1 MSCTI
6 SDEAIME
13 LVKDRGVLKYTMLML
28 KFHVSSVE
36 AQRIVKDYVSRGII
50 DEDGRY
56 GKKSDNP
63 RRRFSP
69 KKITEI
75 NSEAAENEKND
86 DLSDKENTDLA
97 ENDSQVSKEPVP
109 EESAE
114 ESADISGNNPAAN
127 ISIGMP
133 VTIKSLIA

>member
-1 MSCTI
+1 MSCTL

-13 LVKDRGVLKYTMLML
+13 LVKDRGILKYTMLML
-28 KFHVSSVE
+28 KFHISSVE

-63 RRRFSP
+63 WRRFSP

-86 DLSDKENTDLA
+86 NLNNKENTDLA
-97 ENDSQVSKEPVP
+97 EDDSQVSKKPVP
-109 EESAE
+109 VKSAE
-114 ESADISGNNPAAN
+114 ENTNTSENDPAAN
-127 ISIGMP
+127 ISMRQDTNGQL
-133 VTIKSLIA
+133 TFF

>member
-1 MSCTI
+1 MSYTI

-13 LVKDRGVLKYTMLML
+13 LVKDRGILKYTMLML
-28 KFHVSSVE
+28 KFHISSVE

-63 RRRFSP
+63 WRRFSP

-86 DLSDKENTDLA
+86 NLNDKENTDLA
-97 ENDSQVSKEPVP
+97 EDDSQVSKKPVP
-109 EESAE
+109 VKSAE
-114 ESADISGNNPAAN
+114 ENTNTSENDPAAN
-127 ISIGMP
+127 ISMRQDTNGQL
-133 VTIKSLIA
+133 TFF

>member
-13 LVKDRGVLKYTMLML
+13 LVKDRGILKYTMLML
-28 KFHVSSVE
+28 KFHISSVE
-36 AQRIVKDYVSRGII
+36 AQRIVKDYVSRGVI

-63 RRRFSP
+63 WRRFSP

-86 DLSDKENTDLA
+86 NLNNKENTDLA
-97 ENDSQVSKEPVP
+97 EDDSQVSKKPVP
-109 EESAE
+109 VQSAE
-114 ESADISGNNPAAN
+114 ENTNTSENDPAVN
-127 ISIGMP
+127 ISMRQDTNGQL
-133 VTIKSLIA
+133 TFF

>member
-1 MSCTI
+1 MLCTL

-13 LVKDRGVLKYTMLML
+13 LVKDRGILKYTMLML
-28 KFHVSSVE
+28 KFHISSVE
-36 AQRIVKDYVSRGII
+36 AQRIVKDYVSRGVI

-63 RRRFSP
+63 LRRFSP

-86 DLSDKENTDLA
+86 DLSNKEDTDPD
-97 ENDSQVSKEPVP
+97 EDGSQMSKKSGEV
-109 EESAE
+109 ESAE
-114 ESADISGNNPAAN
+114 ERANTSENNPAAN
-127 ISIGMP
+127 ISMHQDTNGQL
-133 VTIKSLIA
+133 TFF

>member
-56 GKKSDNP
+56 GKNQTIPVEGFP
-63 RRRFSP
+63 RKRLLRLILRLRKMRRMM
-69 KKITEI
+69 I
-75 NSEAAENEKND
+75 
-86 DLSDKENTDLA
+86 
-97 ENDSQVSKEPVP
+97 
-109 EESAE
+109 
-114 ESADISGNNPAAN
+114 
-127 ISIGMP
+127 
-133 VTIKSLIA
+133 

>member
-1 MSCTI
+1 MSCTL

-13 LVKDRGVLKYTMLML
+13 LVKDRGILKYTMLML
-28 KFHVSSVE
+28 KFHISSVE

-63 RRRFSP
+63 WRRFSP

-75 NSEAAENEKND
+75 NSEAAENEKKD
-86 DLSDKENTDLA
+86 DLRDKEDTNLD
-97 ENDSQVSKEPVP
+97 EDGSQVSKESVP
-109 EESAE
+109 EKSAE
-114 ESADISGNNPAAN
+114 ESTNTPENDPAAN
-127 ISIGMP
+127 ISMRQDTNGQL
-133 VTIKSLIA
+133 TFF

>member
-13 LVKDRGVLKYTMLML
+13 LVKDRGILKYTMLML
-28 KFHVSSVE
+28 KFHISSVE

-63 RRRFSP
+63 WRRFSP

-75 NSEAAENEKND
+75 NSEAAENKKND
-86 DLSDKENTDLA
+86 NLNDKENTDLA
-97 ENDSQVSKEPVP
+97 EDDSQVSKKPVP
-109 EESAE
+109 VKSAE
-114 ESADISGNNPAAN
+114 ENTNTSENDPAAN
-127 ISIGMP
+127 ISMRQDTNGQL
-133 VTIKSLIA
+133 TFF

>member
-13 LVKDRGVLKYTMLML
+13 LVKDRGILKYTMLML
-28 KFHVSSVE
+28 KFHISSVE

-63 RRRFSP
+63 WRRFSP

-75 NSEAAENEKND
+75 NSEAAENEKKD
-86 DLSDKENTDLA
+86 DLRDKEDTNLD
-97 ENDSQVSKEPVP
+97 EDGSQVSKESVP
-109 EESAE
+109 EKSAE
-114 ESADISGNNPAAN
+114 ESTNTPENDPAAN
-127 ISIGMP
+127 ISMRQDTNGQL
-133 VTIKSLIA
+133 TFF

>member
-13 LVKDRGVLKYTMLML
+13 LVKDRGILKYTMLML
-28 KFHVSSVE
+28 KFHISSVE

-63 RRRFSP
+63 WRRFSP

-75 NSEAAENEKND
+75 NSEVAENEKND
-86 DLSDKENTDLA
+86 NLNDKEDTDLD
-97 ENDSQVSKEPVP
+97 EDGSQVSKESVP
-109 EESAE
+109 EKSAE
-114 ESADISGNNPAAN
+114 ERANTSENNPAAN
-127 ISIGMP
+127 ISMHQDTNGQL
-133 VTIKSLIA
+133 TFF

>member
-13 LVKDRGVLKYTMLML
+13 LVKDRGILKYTMLML
-28 KFHVSSVE
+28 KFHISSVE

-63 RRRFSP
+63 WRRFSP

-86 DLSDKENTDLA
+86 NLNDKENTDLA
-97 ENDSQVSKEPVP
+97 EDDSQVSKKPVP
-109 EESAE
+109 VKSAE
-114 ESADISGNNPAAN
+114 ENTNTSENDPAAN
-127 ISIGMP
+127 ISMRQDTNGQL
-133 VTIKSLIA
+133 TFF

>member
-13 LVKDRGVLKYTMLML
+13 LVKDRGILKYTMLML
-28 KFHVSSVE
+28 KFHISSVE
-36 AQRIVKDYVSRGII
+36 AQRIVKDYVSRGVI

-63 RRRFSP
+63 WRRFSP

-86 DLSDKENTDLA
+86 NLNDKENTDLA
-97 ENDSQVSKEPVP
+97 EDDSQVSKKPVSVK
-109 EESAE
+109 SAE
-114 ESADISGNNPAAN
+114 ESVNTAGNNPAAN
-127 ISIGMP
+127 ISMRQDTNGQL
-133 VTIKSLIA
+133 TFF

>member
-1 MSCTI
+1 MLCTL

-13 LVKDRGVLKYTMLML
+13 LVKDRGILKYTMLML
-28 KFHVSSVE
+28 KFHISSVE
-36 AQRIVKDYVSRGII
+36 AQRIVKDYVSRGVI

-63 RRRFSP
+63 WRRFSP

-86 DLSDKENTDLA
+86 NLNNKENTDLA
-97 ENDSQVSKEPVP
+97 EDDSQVSKKPVP
-109 EESAE
+109 VKSAE
-114 ESADISGNNPAAN
+114 ENTNTSENDPAAN
-127 ISIGMP
+127 ISMRQDTNGQL
-133 VTIKSLIA
+133 TFF

>member
-13 LVKDRGVLKYTMLML
+13 LVKDRGILKYTMLML
-28 KFHVSSVE
+28 KFHISSVE
-36 AQRIVKDYVSRGII
+36 AQRIVKNYVSRGVI

-63 RRRFSP
+63 WRRFSP

-86 DLSDKENTDLA
+86 DLSDKEDTDPD
-97 ENDSQVSKEPVP
+97 EDGSQMSKKSGEV
-109 EESAE
+109 
-114 ESADISGNNPAAN
+114 ESADKSTNTSENNPATN
-127 ISIGMP
+127 ISMHQDTNGQL
-133 VTIKSLIA
+133 TFF

>member
-1 MSCTI
+1 MSYTI

-13 LVKDRGVLKYTMLML
+13 MIKDRGILKYTMLML
-28 KFHVSSVE
+28 KFHISSVE
-36 AQRIVKDYVSRGII
+36 AQRIVKDYVSRGVI

-63 RRRFSP
+63 WRRFSP

-75 NSEAAENEKND
+75 NSEAAENEKDD
-86 DLSDKENTDLA
+86 DLSDKENTDNL
-97 ENDSQVSKEPVP
+97 QTSKEPVP

-114 ESADISGNNPAAN
+114 ESTSTSENDPAAN
-127 ISIGMP
+127 ISMRQDTNGQL
-133 VTIKSLIA
+133 TFF

>member
-1 MSCTI
+1 MSCTL

-13 LVKDRGVLKYTMLML
+13 LVKDRGILKYTMLML
-28 KFHVSSVE
+28 KFHISSVE

-63 RRRFSP
+63 WRRFSP

-86 DLSDKENTDLA
+86 NLNNKENTDLA
-97 ENDSQVSKEPVP
+97 EDDSQVSKKPVP
-109 EESAE
+109 VTSAE
-114 ESADISGNNPAAN
+114 ENTNTSENDPAAN
-127 ISIGMP
+127 ISMRQDTNGQL
-133 VTIKSLIA
+133 TFF

>member
-1 MSCTI
+1 MLCTL

-13 LVKDRGVLKYTMLML
+13 LVKDRGILKYTMLML
-28 KFHVSSVE
+28 KFHISSVE
-36 AQRIVKDYVSRGII
+36 AQRIVKDYVSRGVI

-63 RRRFSP
+63 WRRFSP

-86 DLSDKENTDLA
+86 DLSNKEDTDPD
-97 ENDSQVSKEPVP
+97 EDGSQMSKKSGEV
-109 EESAE
+109 ESAE
-114 ESADISGNNPAAN
+114 ERANTSENNPAAN
-127 ISIGMP
+127 ISMHQDTNGQL
-133 VTIKSLIA
+133 TFF

>member
-56 GKKSDNP
+56 GKNQTIPGEGFP
-63 RRRFSP
+63 RKRLLRLILRLRKMRRMM
-69 KKITEI
+69 I
-75 NSEAAENEKND
+75 
-86 DLSDKENTDLA
+86 
-97 ENDSQVSKEPVP
+97 
-109 EESAE
+109 
-114 ESADISGNNPAAN
+114 
-127 ISIGMP
+127 
-133 VTIKSLIA
+133 

>member
-13 LVKDRGVLKYTMLML
+13 LVKDCGILKYTMLML
-28 KFHVSSVE
+28 KFHISSVE

-56 GKKSDNP
+56 GKKSVNP
-63 RRRFSP
+63 WRRFSP

-86 DLSDKENTDLA
+86 NLNDKENTDLA
-97 ENDSQVSKEPVP
+97 EDDSQVSKKPVP
-109 EESAE
+109 VKSAE
-114 ESADISGNNPAAN
+114 ENTNTSENDPAAN
-127 ISIGMP
+127 ISMRQDTNGQL
-133 VTIKSLIA
+133 TFF

>member
-1 MSCTI
+1 MSCTL

-13 LVKDRGVLKYTMLML
+13 LVKDRGILKYTMLML
-28 KFHVSSVE
+28 KFHISSVE
-36 AQRIVKDYVSRGII
+36 AQRIVKDYVSREVI

-63 RRRFSP
+63 WRRFSP

-86 DLSDKENTDLA
+86 DLSNKEDTDPD
-97 ENDSQVSKEPVP
+97 EDGSQMSKKSGEV
-109 EESAE
+109 ESAE
-114 ESADISGNNPAAN
+114 ESANASENDPAAN
-127 ISIGMP
+127 ISMRQDTNGQL
-133 VTIKSLIA
+133 TFF